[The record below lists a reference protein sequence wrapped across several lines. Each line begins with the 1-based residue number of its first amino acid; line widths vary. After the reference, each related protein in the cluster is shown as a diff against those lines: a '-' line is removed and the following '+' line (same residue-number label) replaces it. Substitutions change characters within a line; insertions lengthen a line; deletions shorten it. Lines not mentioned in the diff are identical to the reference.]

1 MRKGNL
7 QRHFG
12 AYLGVGVFLI
22 ISIVMTAMSLGTI
35 VDYRKAKHDGYY
47 VVSFVNKNQK
57 QGDEI
62 VEIDLK
68 DSTGAKIEMF
78 PATKTTCEG
87 KIFDLEM
94 EYNKEYMAT
103 CGLSE
108 YLAIHKVGDSSMII
122 GLIMMFLNTIILLI
136 SFYCIFVAWL
146 EYRSYKIQIKRDM
159 ENFNAHLNV

>member
-78 PATKTTCEG
+78 PATKTAIDELYG
-87 KIFDLEM
+87 QNVVSFP
-94 EYNKEYMAT
+94 NKKW
-103 CGLSE
+103 G
-108 YLAIHKVGDSSMII
+108 
-122 GLIMMFLNTIILLI
+122 F
-136 SFYCIFVAWL
+136 
-146 EYRSYKIQIKRDM
+146 
-159 ENFNAHLNV
+159 